1 MRVLRGLRSAFSVV
15 LVLLYLVVFG
25 PIFLYAWLLPASWV
39 RPAHARRYLSR
50 YMKIMAGGL
59 LHLLRVG
66 GARFDRRGTI
76 DTSRPVLI
84 VMNHQSLIDILS
96 ATVMS
101 GPHVPAF
108 VTRSRYARFIPA
120 ISPCVRMLGGPVVDP
135 KRDPRGALAAVR
147 EAAPRQRYG
156 LILFPEGHRSRDGAL
171 QPFKTA
177 GAQALLSVHPMPVQ
191 VVVTDGGWL
200 ARRFVDFVFNIHL
213 LRVRTDTLECVDP
226 PGNPEDVPAFM
237 QGLRARME
245 EHLAR
250 MRADAPA

>member
-1 MRVLRGLRSAFSVV
+1 MQLLRALRSAFAVV
-15 LVLLYLVVFG
+15 LVLAYLVLFGPVLLYL
-25 PIFLYAWLLPASWV
+25 WLLPASLV
-39 RPAHARRYLSR
+39 RPAHERRYLSR

-59 LHLLRVG
+59 LYLLRFG
-66 GARFDRRGTI
+66 GARFERRGAI

-96 ATVMS
+96 ATMMS
-101 GPHVPAF
+101 APHVPAF

-120 ISPCVRMLGGPVVDP
+120 VSPCVRMLGGPVVDP

-147 EAAPRQRYG
+147 EAAPRQKYG

-177 GAQALLSVHPMPVQ
+177 GAQATLEAHPMPVQ
-191 VVVTDGGWL
+191 IVVTDGGWK
-200 ARRFVDFVFNIHL
+200 ARRMVDFVFNVHQ
-213 LRVRTDTLECVDP
+213 LRVRTDALETVEP
-226 PGNPEDVPAFM
+226 PARAEDVPAFM

-250 MRADAPA
+250 LRADAPA

>member
-1 MRVLRGLRSAFSVV
+1 LTLLRSLRSLFAVV
-15 LVLLYLVVFG
+15 LVVLYLVVFG
-25 PIFLYAWLLPASWV
+25 TLAMYLWLLPASWM
-39 RPAHARRYLSR
+39 RPAHKRRYLSR

-84 VMNHQSLIDILS
+84 VMNHQSLVDILS

-120 ISPCVRMLGGPVVDP
+120 VSPAVRMLDGPFVDP

-147 EAAPRQRYG
+147 EAAPRQKYG

-177 GAQALLSVHPMPVQ
+177 GAQALLGAHPMPVQ
-191 VVVTDGGWL
+191 TVVTDGGWI
-200 ARRFVDFVFNIHL
+200 ARRFVDFLFNIHL
-213 LRVRTDTLECVDP
+213 LRVRTDALERVEP
-226 PGNPEDVPAFM
+226 PANPEDVPAFL

>member
-1 MRVLRGLRSAFSVV
+1 MRFLRAARSAVSVV
-15 LVLLYLVVFG
+15 FLLLYLVVFG
-25 PIFLYAWLLPASWV
+25 PALLYLWLLPASWV
-39 RPAHARRYLSR
+39 RPAHKRRYLSR

-59 LHLLRVG
+59 LHLLRLG

-84 VMNHQSLIDILS
+84 VMNHQSLVDILS

-120 ISPCVRMLGGPVVDP
+120 VSPCVRMLGGPVVDP

-147 EAAPRQRYG
+147 EAAPRQKYG

-171 QPFKTA
+171 QPFKTG
-177 GAQALLSVHPMPVQ
+177 GAQATLDGHPMPVQ
-191 VVVTDGGWL
+191 MVVTDGGWI
-200 ARRFVDFVFNIHL
+200 ARRMVDFVFNIHL
-213 LRVRTDTLECVDP
+213 LRVRTDALEVVEPPADP
-226 PGNPEDVPAFM
+226 EAVPAFL

-250 MRADAPA
+250 MRADASA